1 MGWKGLWGGN
11 ASGAW
16 FSRPLQVH
24 LLFLLKSG
32 FTSAS
37 SPAAVL
43 SVLHSSRCTHVVD
56 FFPNTIHTS
65 HLCIG
70 FMKDLAKLI
79 NTHTM
84 ETFEYRILD
93 TVCISQDQVRKT
105 ENTLD
110 ILTEKNGI

>member
-1 MGWKGLWGGN
+1 
-11 ASGAW
+11 
-16 FSRPLQVH
+16 
-24 LLFLLKSG
+24 
-32 FTSAS
+32 
-37 SPAAVL
+37 
-43 SVLHSSRCTHVVD
+43 
-56 FFPNTIHTS
+56 
-65 HLCIG
+65 
-70 FMKDLAKLI
+70 MKDLAKLI